1 MAAFA
6 APDGPDEAVVI
17 GREVHLRYP
26 GGMGR
31 SKLTGALI
39 EKALGVPAT
48 ARRRSVVEAIRALLE
63 A

>member
-1 MAAFA
+1 M
-6 APDGPDEAVVI
+6 I

-31 SKLTGALI
+31 SKLTGSYL

-48 ARRRSVVEAIRALLE
+48 ARRRNVVETIRDLLE